1 MFNKRCNEIYER
13 IVKDLQENE
22 NDNRGISEEDI
33 CRKYSEMYGISYNK
47 FVRKYLQKIQKIR
60 REDKEN
66 RLKLSSVKNNEKE
79 YIFWELNE

>member
-1 MFNKRCNEIYER
+1 
-13 IVKDLQENE
+13 
-22 NDNRGISEEDI
+22 
-33 CRKYSEMYGISYNK
+33 MYGISYNK
-47 FVRKYLQKIQKIR
+47 FVRKYLQKIQKLR